1 MKHWINFN
9 HLQEAGATYT
19 GHFVSSMEQA
29 ITQFLLMIGS
39 ILHAVFP
46 FLFGFKLLQLV
57 ITQAIKLH
65 HFVPDHP
72 AWEELKNELNH
83 DNKR

>member
-1 MKHWINFN
+1 MKHWINFD

-39 ILHAVFP
+39 IIHAVFP
-46 FLFGFKLLQLV
+46 FLFGFKLLEIV
-57 ITQAIKLH
+57 VAQAIKLH
-65 HFVPDHP
+65 RFVPEHP
-72 AWEELKNELNH
+72 AWKELKQELAD

>member
-9 HLQEAGATYT
+9 HLQQAGATYT

-39 ILHAVFP
+39 IVHAVFP

-57 ITQAIKLH
+57 IAQAIRLH
-65 HFVPDHP
+65 RFVPDHP
-72 AWEELKNELNH
+72 AWEELKKELN
-83 DNKR
+83 DGSK